1 MDPEISFSVWVDLC
15 FVLVYV
21 HVFPALYKYAR
32 GVQRLM
38 RRYIK
43 RAAICLGII
52 IILFFTIP
60 VGMHL
65 YLGTGPGAQRLMAF
79 INGLIPGKISGRL
92 ISISL
97 FKQTADIREA
107 VLSGPDNK
115 TILKAERATV
125 SLNLQELLRNRLIF
139 KVIRL
144 EHPEITLSIEAGG
157 ELNIVNAFKDKN
169 SPKSNLNVFINN
181 LDASD
186 SILAF
191 RLKDKSEIV
200 RMQEAKLNLSAAIA
214 GDVILKIDIPSARSS
229 FYLSGR
235 EVDFDAGSVSGSII
249 NDRINDIRISM
260 RKNSSSVD
268 LSGMVSDLSGQPVIN
283 AFLDLDADI
292 TDFNKGLRVPA
303 SFEGRLSASLKAAG
317 EYDNP
322 SVAGDINYRGKFPVL
337 SDDIPVKSGWPG
349 TGDISFSGTLTDKR
363 LNCTTARFDFAPG
376 IVLIKGDIDLSPVF
390 PHSYFEAETNWDAI
404 AYDLAIASEGIRLS
418 DLSSAVRG
426 TLGADLRLKGHGI
439 KSETI
444 AADISGKTWV
454 AGFSTGKLKKTDLD
468 FSGHGTYGSKTILLT
483 PVTVSAAGS
492 MLTAKGTVNIDS
504 REIEGTLDLEAP
516 GIERLMALFSID
528 AGGAIS
534 GKAAVTGTLSHPS
547 ARLTLNG
554 DACTWKDIS
563 LDEILLDA
571 SLSPSG
577 SLTINKGIIRNN
589 ASRITGYG
597 TLGIFSEF
605 PHLNRTL
612 PFSLAAD
619 LDKVNPLD
627 FSSQSRLAG
636 AVNGHVSASGSR
648 SQLSGDIL
656 IDGHDCNYDGIP
668 LGSIDL
674 DASLR
679 KGLLDVEH
687 AGIEK
692 GRSLLNAS
700 GAVRVLKDNS
710 LSMITDPDI
719 DMKITE
725 GRVFLEDFFK
735 EASGN
740 IELSGELSGTLNHL
754 DGSAA
759 LAGKDLSYGVQKF
772 EELNL
777 DARFKDDRII
787 IEPVQAIITPDQ
799 VIRGSGWLSLGGEY
813 AFVASSPGIALTS
826 ISYLGDRPEL
836 TGTVGVD
843 ISGIGTLDNPGITG
857 KLSLSDMK
865 YMDMVLPDG
874 SLNFDLNDH
883 ILNAA
888 GALGMDFTGSL
899 DTRSRNYAA
908 KATFKRTDLALL
920 FALADK
926 PSLKGEA
933 SGTFK
938 AAGRIDR
945 IQDIAIDADI
955 SDLSIFH
962 GNKPLI
968 KADTIFGSYA
978 EGTLVLPVTHLVLAE
993 RGSLDLRGSGTIRNG
1008 LEFDAEGSVPLEVI
1022 GAFIEDLDDASG
1034 TVRFSSQIRS
1044 RKADTGIKALFNLEN
1059 CAWDI
1064 PYNGQRIHALNGL
1077 IRMDDG
1083 TVTVSGLSGS
1093 LDTGSFTIDGTAA
1106 LEGYKRLTMIDL
1118 RASTKA
1124 LPLVFPDMMDLSLD
1138 GVASLKSLSM
1148 KPQFK
1153 ADVVIL
1159 DGTYYRDVNLN
1170 LLTGVVEGILPK
1182 RKPTIRRTETLP
1194 PFIKDMT
1201 LDITMKR
1208 RGEVKI
1214 DNNAASIELN
1224 PDIRITG
1231 TVSEAVVNGRISVIK
1246 GTVIFQNNTFTVT
1259 RGVIDFL
1266 NPNRTE
1272 ANLDIISQT
1281 KVRDWTIYL
1290 SLEGPLDNLKMQLSS
1305 QPVEVQSDIVS
1316 LLVMGKTFSE
1326 LTQKNDTAKASP
1338 SLMAAELLASTYGS
1352 EIKKAASIDILRLEY
1367 SSPTG
1372 SKTGNDMKFTVG
1384 KEISSRFSVSY
1395 EMETR
1400 NNVTSQ
1406 WGIVSYKLFDNLM
1419 VNGYPGTN
1427 GNYGA
1432 EVQFKHEFR

>member
-1 MDPEISFSVWVDLC
+1 M
-15 FVLVYV
+15 
-21 HVFPALYKYAR
+21 H
-32 GVQRLM
+32 
-38 RRYIK
+38 RYIK
-43 RAAICLGII
+43 LAAICLGIV

-60 VGMHL
+60 VGIHL
-65 YLGTGPGAQRLMAF
+65 YLGTGPGAQRLMDF

-92 ISISL
+92 ISVSL

-125 SLNLQELLRNRLIF
+125 SLNLPELLKHRLVF

-144 EHPEITLSIEAGG
+144 EHPEITLAIEAGG

-169 SPKSNLNVFINN
+169 SPKSALNVFINN

-186 SILAF
+186 GILAF

-200 RMQEAKLNLSAAIA
+200 RMQEAKLNLSASFA
-214 GDVILKIDIPSARSS
+214 GDVLLNIDIPSARSS

-235 EVDFDAGSVSGSII
+235 EACFETGSVSGSIV

-260 RKNSSSVD
+260 RKTSSSMN
-268 LSGMVSDLSGQPVIN
+268 LSGMVSDLSDKPVVN
-283 AFLDLDADI
+283 AFLELDADM
-292 TDFNKGLRVPA
+292 TDFNKGLRLPA
-303 SFEGRLSASLKAAG
+303 SFNGRLSASLKATG
-317 EYDNP
+317 VYDNP
-322 SVAGDINYRGKFPVL
+322 SVAGDISYIGK
-337 SDDIPVKSGWPG
+337 IPAFSENISTKSGWPG
-349 TGDISFSGTLTDKR
+349 TGAISFSGTLADRR
-363 LNCTTARFDFAPG
+363 LKCTSARFDFVPG
-376 IVLIKGDIDLSPVF
+376 LVLIEGDIDLSQVF

-418 DLSSAVRG
+418 DLTGAMRG
-426 TLGADLRLKGHGI
+426 TLVTDLKIKGHGI
-439 KSETI
+439 KPVTL

-454 AGFSTGKLKKTDLD
+454 AGFSTGKLKKTDIN
-468 FSGHGTYGSKTILLT
+468 FAGYGKYSGRTILLD

-492 MLTAKGTVNIDS
+492 SLTAQGTVNIGS
-504 REIEGTLDLEAP
+504 REIEGTLNLEAP
-516 GIERLMALFSID
+516 GIERLLKLFSID
-528 AGGAIS
+528 AGGAVS

-547 ARLTLNG
+547 ARFTLKG
-554 DACTWKDIS
+554 DACTWKDIA
-563 LDEILLDA
+563 LDEVLMEA
-571 SLSPSG
+571 SLNPSG
-577 SLTINKGIIRNN
+577 SLTIYTGTIRNH
-589 ASRITGYG
+589 ASRITGSG

-605 PHLNRTL
+605 PHLNRSL
-612 PFSLAAD
+612 PFNLAAD

-627 FSSQSRLAG
+627 FSSRLRLSG
-636 AVNGHVSASGSR
+636 AVDGHITASGSR

-656 IDGHDCNYDGIP
+656 INGHDCNYDGMP
-668 LGSIDL
+668 LGNIEL
-674 DASLR
+674 DAGLR
-679 KGLLDVEH
+679 KGLLDVEYI
-687 AGIEK
+687 GIEK

-700 GAVRVLKDNS
+700 GAVHVLHDNS
-710 LSMITDPDI
+710 ISMIKDPDI

-725 GRVFLEDFFK
+725 GRIFLEDFFK

-740 IELSGELSGTLNHL
+740 IDLSGEVSGTLNHL

-759 LAGKDLSYGVQKF
+759 LAGKNLSYGVQKIK
-772 EELNL
+772 ELNL
-777 DARFKDDRII
+777 DARLENDRII
-787 IEPVQAIITPDQ
+787 IEPVQMVIATDQ
-799 VIRGSGWLSLGGEY
+799 VIRGNGWLSLGGKY
-813 AFVASSPGIALTS
+813 AFEASSLGIALTS
-826 ISYLGDRPEL
+826 ISYLEDRPEL
-836 TGTVGVD
+836 TGTIGIN
-843 ISGIGTLDNPGITG
+843 ISGSGTLENPGISG
-857 KLSLSDMK
+857 KLSLSEMK

-874 SLNFDLNDH
+874 DLKFDLNDH

-888 GALGMDFTGSL
+888 GTLGLDFTGSL
-899 DTRSRNYAA
+899 DTRTRNYTA
-908 KATFKRTDLALL
+908 KATFNRTDLAPL
-920 FALADK
+920 FVLADK
-926 PSLKGEA
+926 PALKGEA

-938 AAGRIDR
+938 AEGRIGH
-945 IQDIAIDADI
+945 IQDIDINADI
-955 SDLSIFH
+955 SGLSIFH

-968 KADTIFGSYA
+968 KADTITGSYTD
-978 EGTLVLPVTHLVLAE
+978 GTLVLPVTHLILAE
-993 RGSLDLRGSGTIRNG
+993 IGSLNLSGSGTIRNG
-1008 LEFDAEGSVPLEVI
+1008 LVFDAEGSVPVEVI
-1022 GAFIEDLDDASG
+1022 GAFVEDLDDASG
-1034 TVRFSSQIRS
+1034 TIRFSSQVRS
-1044 RKADTGIKALFNLEN
+1044 QNARTGIKALFTLDN
-1059 CAWDI
+1059 CTWQI
-1064 PYNGQRIHALNGL
+1064 PYNGQSIHALNGL

-1083 TVTVSGLSGS
+1083 TVTISGLSGS
-1093 LDTGSFTIDGTAA
+1093 LDTGSFTIDGTAI
-1106 LEGYKRLTMIDL
+1106 LEGYRRLTMIDV

-1124 LPLVFPDMMDLSLD
+1124 LPLVFPDIMDLSLD
-1138 GVASLKSLSM
+1138 GDAELKTRSM
-1148 KPQFK
+1148 KPQIN

-1170 LLTGVVEGILPK
+1170 LLTGVVEGLLPK
-1182 RKPTIRRTETLP
+1182 RKHSIRRTETLP

-1201 LDITMKR
+1201 LDVRMKR

-1214 DNNAASIELN
+1214 DNNVALIELN
-1224 PDIRITG
+1224 PDLEITG
-1231 TVSEAVVNGRISVIK
+1231 TVGDPLVNGRISVIN

-1305 QPVEVQSDIVS
+1305 QPTEVQSDIVS

-1326 LTQKNDTAKASP
+1326 LTQKNEAAKASP
-1338 SLMAAELLASTYGS
+1338 SLMAAELLTSTYGS
-1352 EIKKAASIDILRLEY
+1352 EIKKAANIDILKLEY

-1372 SKTGNDMKFTVG
+1372 SKTSNDMKFTVG
-1384 KEISSRFSVSY
+1384 KDISKRFSISY

-1419 VNGYPGTN
+1419 VNGYPGTS

-1432 EVQFKHEFR
+1432 EFQFKHEFR